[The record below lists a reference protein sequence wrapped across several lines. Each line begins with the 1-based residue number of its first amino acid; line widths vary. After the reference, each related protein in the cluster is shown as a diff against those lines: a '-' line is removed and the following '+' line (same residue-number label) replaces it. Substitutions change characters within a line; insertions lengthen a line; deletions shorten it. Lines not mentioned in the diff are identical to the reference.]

1 MRIKAYRLFFIL
13 ASTVILC
20 GASLEKAPNSQF
32 YKWKTFIYLNFQAMK
47 ADPEKSDESRALK
60 DLLCIKK
67 LVGCENFS
75 EKIIK
80 SQTPGELIKELSGL
94 TSINHNR

>member
-1 MRIKAYRLFFIL
+1 
-13 ASTVILC
+13 
-20 GASLEKAPNSQF
+20 
-32 YKWKTFIYLNFQAMK
+32 MK